1 MLTPQRLLKV
11 GLRRSQPH
19 NNLSGNEFASDV
31 IEEPAEFPRRPD
43 SIRPHQTAGLVSV
56 LLLAL
61 GVYWVHLNGVG
72 VLGWN
77 GHWLRNSDEIIRSLS
92 SDPQQKGTLRV
103 VCISDTHGKHRNIK
117 NIPDGDVL
125 LHCGDFTNRGTHN
138 EIRDFND
145 WLGALPHR
153 HKVVIAGNH
162 DLCMDAAEYDLHWD
176 KEFRHKEYN
185 DPSVSRAL
193 LSNCTYLEN
202 RSVVIDGIKIY
213 GSPMTPPIP
222 GRIAA
227 FNVARGFADQQHW
240 AKIPADVDVLVT
252 HGPPHG
258 ILDKT
263 VTGLHVGSETLLK
276 ETMSREVYAS
286 LSCHRCLVK
295 LRICTDTVVA
305 LNVNFF
311 GDLMLLGGM
320 AALVAQVLL
329 LEPIL
334 PEFKRMVYRLTAEP
348 TLMMRH
354 ALLDQEKLHGC
365 RGGVG
370 NLVMSPMLGQASDVY
385 GRKPFLVLSQV
396 VRVGTPFT
404 VMYFMQPGGSI
415 APYFILRLVD
425 SGFGT
430 AGVTSAA
437 VADVVAPEDRAVA
450 FGITFESLSVGYCIS
465 AFTAPFFSREH
476 ILHIAAGLFVAR
488 VLWAIFIL
496 PETLP
501 IRAQANKARWVVEN
515 PISSMSILFRNQLFM
530 RLTLLIALTTFVMFG
545 TFQIQAFFLNVST
558 PSEFIV

>member
-1 MLTPQRLLKV
+1 MWITQRENRQLI
-11 GLRRSQPH
+11 QIH
-19 NNLSGNEFASDV
+19 V

-43 SIRPHQTAGLVSV
+43 SIRPHQSAHLVC
-56 LLLAL
+56 
-61 GVYWVHLNGVG
+61 
-72 VLGWN
+72 
-77 GHWLRNSDEIIRSLS
+77 
-92 SDPQQKGTLRV
+92 DPQQKGTLRV

-276 ETMSREVYAS
+276 ETMSRIYFSPFGIMSPILLILMAEEVLYS
-286 LSCHRCLVK
+286 RVH
-295 LRICTDTVVA
+295 TVVA
-305 LNVNFF
+305 LNYPISEMESTDPTHLKPQRKRSWHCQLGAIIGLQFLVSAAF
-311 GDLMLLGGM
+311 GIMS
-320 AALVAQVLL
+320 
-329 LEPIL
+329 PIL
-334 PEFKRMVYRLTAEP
+334 SIVMTEYFARIQT
-348 TLMMRH
+348 
-354 ALLDQEKLHGC
+354 HGVPIDC
-365 RGGVG
+365 GANPHDAACIAGSREAAWMSSIFSAIGGVG

-385 GRKPFLVLSQV
+385 GRKLLDCGCHE
-396 VRVGTPFT
+396 RR
-404 VMYFMQPGGSI
+404 GS
-415 APYFILRLVD
+415 RCRR
-425 SGFGT
+425 S
-430 AGVTSAA
+430 
-437 VADVVAPEDRAVA
+437 
-450 FGITFESLSVGYCIS
+450 
-465 AFTAPFFSREH
+465 
-476 ILHIAAGLFVAR
+476 
-488 VLWAIFIL
+488 
-496 PETLP
+496 
-501 IRAQANKARWVVEN
+501 
-515 PISSMSILFRNQLFM
+515 
-530 RLTLLIALTTFVMFG
+530 
-545 TFQIQAFFLNVST
+545 
-558 PSEFIV
+558 